1 MKRKIFVAL
10 ALVAGAIGLLTALF
24 YYPYLRS
31 QIQRVDFSRVDVL
44 AEHLRSFGLWTPIIS
59 LGLMILQSAVAPI
72 PGWIVTA
79 ANGIV
84 FGVPLGFLLSWVGA
98 MLGATLNFAISRYIA
113 RKLVLRV
120 IKPSFQDKIDQLNG
134 RRAFAFV
141 LVMRLIPGI
150 SFDLISYL
158 AGLSRI
164 RLLPFLA
171 ASGIGVTP
179 TMMAYTIFAHDLVRA
194 RALGLRFTI
203 FLLIMVLLYLAGIY
217 GPALWN
223 RISFGRYGGGRH

>member
-1 MKRKIFVAL
+1 MKRNILVAL
-10 ALVAGAIGLLTALF
+10 ALVAGAIGLLTAFF
-24 YYPYLRS
+24 YYPYLRF
-31 QIQRVDFSRVDVL
+31 QLQRVDFSRVDVL

-72 PGWIVTA
+72 PGWIITA
-79 ANGIV
+79 ANGII

-113 RKLVLRV
+113 RKLILRA
-120 IKPSFQDKIDQLNG
+120 IKPSLQDKIDQLNG
-134 RRAFAFV
+134 RRAFVFV
-141 LVMRLIPGI
+141 LAMRLIPGI

-164 RLLPFLA
+164 RFLPFLA
-171 ASGIGVTP
+171 ASGIGVIP
-179 TMMAYTIFAHDLVRA
+179 TMLAYTVFAHDLVRA
-194 RALGLRFTI
+194 RAIGLRFTI

-217 GPALWN
+217 GPALWK
-223 RISFGRYGGGRH
+223 RISFGRYGGGRR